1 MPDGRFPP
9 HHTPSDRLAP
19 KPGGFSEASPN
30 PRFTNASSRRPLLG
44 SLAIKHGLIA
54 QDTLKSVL
62 DLQANSNA
70 RLGDIMVSAGH
81 LRPTELARLLSEQ
94 AGVEYVDLRVDPID
108 ATLTQAQD
116 LEFYIEQECLPWR
129 WINNE
134 TIYVAADPSR
144 ARHAIEEREGRRCI
158 ILFASPRTIH
168 HTIREH
174 FHLKLSEKA
183 RLDLALKQP
192 DSSAHKRL
200 SDTQFWGFLGLF
212 VAVIGFF
219 FLAPSFT
226 ALTFNILCGMC
237 FLSIGLLKGLAVY
250 FGRHQTA
257 GDEAD
262 DRPGISDADLPLYSI
277 IIPLFHEAAVLPI
290 LTDALCKL
298 DYPAAKQQILLV
310 FEETDIET
318 YEAAKAL
325 RLPGHIEFIRVP
337 YSLPLTKPKACN
349 YALPFARGEYLVV
362 YDAEDLPDPDQLK
375 KAIAAF
381 RKGNEKLACVQAHL
395 TYYNCFENWMTRQF
409 TLEYATLFDLILPML
424 ERFNLPIP
432 LGGTSTHFR
441 TSVLREAGA
450 WDPFNVTEDADLGM
464 RLAMRG
470 WRTGIIQSTTYEE
483 ANCRL
488 DNWLRQRSRWIK
500 GWMQTYLVRMRHPV
514 RLFKALGLK
523 GFLGFQ
529 IMIGGFPLS
538 SLVHP
543 VFYVST
549 FLAVLTQAAYSG
561 EKWFDQIGPFTFVAV
576 FNLLVL
582 VSGYSISILA
592 GMAAAA
598 NRGLQPLILSSLTMP
613 AYWLLISLGA
623 YRALFQLFSKPFHW
637 EKTDHGLSRLWAEK
651 RASALHDMSQQ
662 NRRANHPPVTWR

>member
-1 MPDGRFPP
+1 M
-9 HHTPSDRLAP
+9 
-19 KPGGFSEASPN
+19 
-30 PRFTNASSRRPLLG
+30 LG
-44 SLAIKHGLIA
+44 SLAVKHGLIA
-54 QDTLKSVL
+54 QDTLKSLL

-81 LRPTELARLLSEQ
+81 LRRTELARLLSEQ
-94 AGVEYVDLRVDPID
+94 AGVEYVDLRVAPID
-108 ATLTQAQD
+108 ATLTHAQD
-116 LEFYIEQECLPWR
+116 LDFYIEQECLPWR
-129 WINNE
+129 GIDNE
-134 TIYVAADPSR
+134 TIYVAADPAR
-144 ARHAIEEREGRRCI
+144 ARHAIEEREGRHCI
-158 ILFASPRTIH
+158 ILFASPRTIQ
-168 HTIREH
+168 HTIRER
-174 FHLKLSEKA
+174 FYLELSERA
-183 RLDLALKQP
+183 RLDLALKYP
-192 DSSAHKRL
+192 DSSAHNRL
-200 SDTQFWGFLGLF
+200 SDMQFWGLLGLI
-212 VAVIGFF
+212 VVVIGFF
-219 FLAPSFT
+219 CLAPSFT
-226 ALTFNILCGMC
+226 AVTFNILCGTC
-237 FLSIGLLKGLAVY
+237 FLSIGLLKGLAIY

-257 GDEAD
+257 GSHAEDIPD
-262 DRPGISDADLPLYSI
+262 VNDAELPLYSI
-277 IIPLFHEAAVLPI
+277 IVPLFREAAVLPI

-298 DYPAAKQQILLV
+298 DYPSAKQQILLV

-337 YSLPLTKPKACN
+337 HSLPLTKPKACN

-381 RKGNEKLACVQAHL
+381 QKGSEKLACVQAHL

-441 TSVLREAGA
+441 TSILREAGA

-464 RLAMRG
+464 RLAMLG

-500 GWMQTYLVRMRHPV
+500 GWIQTYLVRMRHPIQ
-514 RLFKALGLK
+514 LYKALGLK

-543 VFYVST
+543 VFYISMI
-549 FLAVLTQAAYSG
+549 LILLTQAGHSG
-561 EKWFDQIGPFTFVAV
+561 EKWFDPIGQFTFIAV
-576 FNLLVL
+576 FNILVL

-592 GMAAAA
+592 SMTAAA
-598 NRGLQPLILSSLTMP
+598 NRGLRPLILSSLTLP

-623 YRALFQLFSKPFHW
+623 YRALFSLISRPFHW

-662 NRRANHPPVTWR
+662 NKGANRPPVTWR